1 MNATPMEFR
10 RIQQKQE
17 MKNETMGKDSCSF
30 GVHFTLDGYGG
41 NPEKLNDPE
50 LMQNIFEELLV
61 MLGMEKLTE
70 PVVKY
75 AEPRNI
81 KDSGGYSGFVMIV
94 ESHISIHTFPKKRF
108 VSIDAYTCKDEMDEK
123 KVEKYFCDAYDLQE
137 TEVQFFKRG
146 LKFPKEDL
154 A

>member
-1 MNATPMEFR
+1 
-10 RIQQKQE
+10 
-17 MKNETMGKDSCSF
+17 MGKDACSF

-41 NPEKLNDPE
+41 DPEKLNDPE
-50 LMQNIFEELLV
+50 LMQNIFEELLK

-94 ESHISIHTFPKKRF
+94 ESHISIHTFPKKKF
-108 VSIDAYTCKDEMDEK
+108 VSIDAYTCKDEMDTEK
-123 KVEKYFCDAYDLQE
+123 IEKYFRDAYGLQE

-146 LKFPKEDL
+146 LNFPKEDL
-154 A
+154 V

>member
-1 MNATPMEFR
+1 
-10 RIQQKQE
+10 
-17 MKNETMGKDSCSF
+17 MKKENMGKGEVCTF

-41 NPEKLNDPE
+41 DPEKLNDPKLMEKILFE
-50 LMQNIFEELLV
+50 LPERM
-61 MLGMEKLTE
+61 GMERMTE

-81 KDSGGYSGFVMIV
+81 KDGGGYSGFVMIV
-94 ESHISIHTFPKKRF
+94 ESHISIHTFPKKKF

-123 KVEKYFCDAYDLQE
+123 KVEKYFRNAYDLQE

-146 LKFPKEDL
+146 LKFPKVDL

>member
-1 MNATPMEFR
+1 MKLR
-10 RIQQKQE
+10 GIRQRQE
-17 MKNETMGKDSCSF
+17 MKNETMGKDDACTF
-30 GVHFTLDGYGG
+30 GVHLTLDGYGG

-50 LMQNIFEELLV
+50 LMKKILNELPEL
-61 MLGMEKLTE
+61 MGMEKLTD

-75 AEPRNI
+75 AEPRNM

-94 ESHISIHTFPKKRF
+94 ESHISIHTFPKKKF
-108 VSIDAYTCKDEMDEK
+108 VSIDAYTCKNEMDRE
-123 KVEKYFCDAYDLQE
+123 KVEKYFRDVYELEE

-154 A
+154 V

>member
-1 MNATPMEFR
+1 VKDSTE
-10 RIQQKQE
+10 KKEQE
-17 MKNETMGKDSCSF
+17 MKNETMGKETCTF

-50 LMQNIFEELLV
+50 LMQKIFKELLE
-61 MLGMEKLTE
+61 MLEMEKLTE

-94 ESHISIHTFPKKRF
+94 ESHISIHTFPKKRY
-108 VSIDAYTCKDEMDEK
+108 VSIDAYTCKDEMDK
-123 KVEKYFCDAYDLQE
+123 GKIEKYFRDAYELQE